1 MIMAGTLDDSQYLRQ
16 VSARNKTNADIRNR
30 CSGNF
35 GHRFSTCHVKYYQS
49 KIPPIGIETLGG
61 RALQG
66 LVTPLEIVVSS
77 YLRRRREAKPAR
89 ASKES
94 VAVVGSGIVV
104 TLS

>member
-1 MIMAGTLDDSQYLRQ
+1 MIMVGTLDESHYLRQ

-35 GHRFSTCHVKYYQS
+35 GHRFSTCHVKHYQR

-66 LVTPLEIVVSS
+66 LVTPLEIDVP
-77 YLRRRREAKPAR
+77 YLLRRRAAKPAR

-94 VAVVGSGIVV
+94 VAVVGSGT
-104 TLS
+104 TLN